1 MVARDPTEN
10 SVAHLLIQ
18 YAFTATSSVCPMERQ
33 DRDSPPSHPL
43 CRKAKGQGHVP
54 PGPLGPILV
63 SASKTS
69 SAHGGSPRCP
79 VSPHPLV
86 SSLISDTHTAV
97 YSQVQHLARFAC
109 DLQKLDLRLTS
120 TQLFAAPARPASCSN
135 SLPTLNLDQ
144 VSNFYTVKIQ
154 NPFSAFPKQFPG
166 GSQNNTNWASNP

>member
-1 MVARDPTEN
+1 M
-10 SVAHLLIQ
+10 HLLLQALCAPWRGRTGTPHLAIHS
-18 YAFTATSSVCPMERQ
+18 AEKPK
-33 DRDSPPSHPL
+33 DRDMSL
-43 CRKAKGQGHVP
+43 QVP
-54 PGPLGPILV
+54 WGPILV

-97 YSQVQHLARFAC
+97 YSQVQNLARFAC